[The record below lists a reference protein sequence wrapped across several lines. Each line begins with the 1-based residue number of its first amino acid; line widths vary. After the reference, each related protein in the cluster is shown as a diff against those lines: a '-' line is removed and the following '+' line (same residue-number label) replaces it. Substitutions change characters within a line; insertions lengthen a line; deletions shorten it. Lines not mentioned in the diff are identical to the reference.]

1 MMRRIAQIL
10 KSNGTEGELL
20 ISFIGTDP
28 EEINLKEPV
37 YVEFDG
43 LPVPFFFEAF
53 TRRGTS
59 RALVHLT
66 GVRSLRDA
74 DELAGR
80 AMYVEGGEDNDGELD
95 IIGWTVVDGK
105 SGRPVG
111 TVRDYED
118 IPGNLCIWVIP
129 VIPSAGSVI
138 PSAGSVIPSA
148 AKESEFLLPL
158 HDDLILDLNEDTRTL
173 VLSIPEGLL

>member
-1 MMRRIAQIL
+1 MRRIAQIL
-10 KSNGTEGELL
+10 KSNGTDGELL

-28 EEINLKEPV
+28 EDINLKEPV

-43 LPVPFFFEAF
+43 LPVPFFFESF

-59 RALVHLT
+59 RALVRLT

-74 DELAGR
+74 DEMAGR
-80 AMYVEGGEDNDGELD
+80 ALLVEGSDDSEGELD

-118 IPGNLCIWVIP
+118 IPGNLCIWVQR
-129 VIPSAGSVI
+129 
-138 PSAGSVIPSA
+138 VIPSA
-148 AKESEFLLPL
+148 AKESEVLLPL
-158 HDDLILDLNEDTRTL
+158 HDDLILDLNEDTQTL
-173 VLSIPEGLL
+173 VLDIPEGLL

>member
-129 VIPSAGSVI
+129 VIPSA
-138 PSAGSVIPSA
+138 

-173 VLSIPEGLL
+173 VLTIPEGLL